1 MTMRMA
7 GNTFFRLA
15 VLPTALLGGMQAA
28 HATNGDQMLGVT
40 ATQWGM
46 AGAIVAA
53 PQDAATALTNPAGL
67 ATLDIE
73 EVRFDLGFGMLNP
86 PRSVTQNGT
95 TYESES
101 NAYLMPAGGA
111 AFRIDE
117 ALYFGIGMG
126 GISGSGV
133 DFADTAP
140 GAGSQAIVT
149 TKQFYKIAPGF
160 GFRAGER
167 LSLGAALNIDFQSLA
182 MYTPAYQF
190 PQNQVYGYGFS
201 AGAIYQVS
209 DAIQLGAVYI
219 SQQNMGEFTWN
230 TTSGAFSLS
239 MNGPAQAAI
248 GLAMRPRNGTLVEFD
263 IRRIW
268 FSDVLDSIEVERPSG
283 YAGAVPASLNFG
295 WDDQTVFA
303 LGVQQQVGARTAV
316 RFGVN
321 YGASPIGPEDVANN
335 KGSLAITELHVTA
348 GLTRQLSDKVSG
360 SFSYAH
366 AFNNEVTS
374 TDGLTSIE
382 LEQNVFNLQVSYKY

>member
-1 MTMRMA
+1 MTRFA
-7 GNTFFRLA
+7 DYKSLRLA
-15 VLPTALLGGMQAA
+15 ILPAALLGGIQAA

-40 ATQWGM
+40 AAQWGM
-46 AGAIVAA
+46 AGAVVAA
-53 PQDAATALTNPAGL
+53 PQDAGTALTNPAGL
-67 ATLDIE
+67 STLGIE

-86 PRSVTQNGT
+86 PRSVTQNGVN
-95 TYESES
+95 YESES

-111 AFRIDE
+111 AFKIDD
-117 ALYFGIGMG
+117 ALYFGMGMG
-126 GISGSGV
+126 GVSGSGV

-160 GFRAGER
+160 AYKVGER
-167 LSLGAALNIDFQSLA
+167 LSLGASLNIDFQSLA

-201 AGAIYQVS
+201 AGAIYQVN

-219 SQQNMGEFTWN
+219 SKQNMGEFTWN
-230 TTSGAFSLS
+230 TTSGAFSLT
-239 MNGPAQAAI
+239 MDGAAQAAI
-248 GLAMRPRNGTLVEFD
+248 GLAMRPRKGTLVEFD

-268 FSDVLDSIEVERPSG
+268 FSDVLDSVAVERPTG

-303 LGVQQQVGARTAV
+303 LGVQQQVGAKTAV

-321 YGASPIGPEDVANN
+321 YGESPIGPEDVANN

-360 SFSYAH
+360 TFSYAH

-382 LEQNVFNLQVSYKY
+382 LEQNVFTLQVSYKY